1 MSGDL
6 EDEYEDTC
14 FVYDCPDSNPSLLKT
29 DSIYDY
35 YGIYDDIGKFNF
47 FTFLF
52 IWDETK
58 IIRVN
63 LRYYFVDL
71 KLKELGKVSSPV
83 PTINLR

>member
-47 FTFLF
+47 FTFFYLR
-52 IWDETK
+52 WDK
-58 IIRVN
+58 N
-63 LRYYFVDL
+63 QKSKF
-71 KLKELGKVSSPV
+71 KVLLCWS
-83 PTINLR
+83 

>member
-47 FTFLF
+47 FTFF
-52 IWDETK
+52 VFEMRQK
-58 IIRVN
+58 SRVN

-71 KLKELGKVSSPV
+71 KLKELRKVSSPV

>member
-29 DSIYDY
+29 DSIYNY

-47 FTFLF
+47 FTFIKF
-52 IWDETK
+52 GMRQKSREQI
-58 IIRVN
+58 

-71 KLKELGKVSSPV
+71 KQKELGKVSSPV
-83 PTINLR
+83 PTIN

>member
-47 FTFLF
+47 FTFFYLRWDKNQKSKFKVLF
-52 IWDETK
+52 CWSETK
-58 IIRVN
+58 WV
-63 LRYYFVDL
+63 
-71 KLKELGKVSSPV
+71 GKSLF
-83 PTINLR
+83 TCTNH

>member
-47 FTFLF
+47 FTFF
-52 IWDETK
+52 SFEM
-58 IIRVN
+58 R
-63 LRYYFVDL
+63 
-71 KLKELGKVSSPV
+71 
-83 PTINLR
+83 